1 MRTFDIRCNSCGD
14 FDDVPLDAPTGRMS
28 VEDMKWQPKCPQCDQ
43 VVAVIIPPVLTV
55 GPMESKPINLKSQ
68 IGYDITSNKQWREYK
83 KKNPTAR
90 PVSKTDQNW
99 KDHYSEVRELADVR
113 AQKQGY
119 NGFYDKRERKRKEK
133 IAAGKSKP

>member
-43 VVAVIIPPVLTV
+43 VVAVIIPPILTV
-55 GPMESKPINLKSQ
+55 GPMESKPINLESQ
-68 IGYDITSNKQWREYK
+68 IGYNITSNKQWREYK
-83 KKNPTAR
+83 KKNPNAR

>member
-43 VVAVIIPPVLTV
+43 VVAVIIPPILTV

-90 PVSKTDQNW
+90 PVSKGYQNW

-133 IAAGKSKP
+133 IAAGKLKP